1 MSPAATYAAA
11 TVPDWISAISSAVLA
26 IGVLVAALGWTLR
39 QAKQLSDPG
48 EAPPGEET
56 REIIEDVARD
66 QVGDRVYRKD
76 ARKLV
81 KDKQKGQSR
90 KVRWQRFLRRIIR
103 RHQARKRER
112 ETGRSQSRELPFTT
126 HTEDRTGSE
135 GD

>member
-1 MSPAATYAAA
+1 MPSVAVIAASSVT
-11 TVPDWISAISSAVLA
+11 DWISAISSAVLA
-26 IGVLVAALGWTLR
+26 VGVLVAALGWTLR

-66 QVGDRVYRKD
+66 QVGDRAYRRD

-81 KDKQKGQSR
+81 KDKQKGQPR
-90 KVRWQRFLRRIIR
+90 KVRWQRFVRRIIR

-112 ETGRSQSRELPFTT
+112 ETGRSQSRELPLTT
-126 HTEDRTGSE
+126 HTEDRIGSE

>member
-1 MSPAATYAAA
+1 MAPVAL
-11 TVPDWISAISSAVLA
+11 TVASSVTDWISAISSAVLA
-26 IGVLVAALGWTLR
+26 MGVLVAALGWTLR

-66 QVGDRVYRKD
+66 QVGDRAYRKD

-81 KDKQKGQSR
+81 KDRHKSQSR
-90 KVRWQRFLRRIIR
+90 KVRWQRFMRRIIR

-112 ETGRSQSRELPFTT
+112 ETGRPQSRELPFTT
-126 HTEDRTGSE
+126 HTEDRADSE